1 MLTNHFYHE
10 IIRKTIVAFGTLFN
24 NIEIQHTD
32 KGGKTI
38 SVVKVPISYGPQQKF
53 LARISQG
60 REYQDGVGTTLTLP
74 RMSFEVIGMSY
85 DATRKV
91 STMQT
96 FKAVN
101 KNTNKMI
108 KAFMPVPY
116 NINMQLSILSKLN
129 EDAIQIVEQIIPYFQ
144 PSFNITVN
152 LVESIGEKKDI
163 PIILESVNY
172 SDSYEGSFDSRRILI
187 YTLAFTAKTYLFGP
201 VADSPEGLIKKV
213 DVDYYTS
220 TNTVTAKRDVRY
232 SVTPQAKQNYDDDEA
247 TVVDGAISK
256 DVTEFNVSASTD
268 LSVNDRII
276 IDTEIMFIRSINGKK
291 ITVFRGYDD
300 TIAAKH
306 EHNASIGVL
315 NTVDDA
321 QIEFGD
327 DFGFNETVSFFTDGK
342 KYSPSQGID
351 I

>member
-1 MLTNHFYHE
+1 MLGTYFYHE
-10 IIRKTIVAFGTLFN
+10 ILRKTVIGFGTLFN
-24 NIEIQHTD
+24 NIHIRHKTD
-32 KGGKTI
+32 GGGNF
-38 SVVKVPISYGPQQKF
+38 SVMKVPLAYGPMQKF
-53 LARISQG
+53 LARIQQQPDLD
-60 REYQDGVGTTLTLP
+60 RETAISLP
-74 RMSFEVIGMSY
+74 RISFEMGGIQY
-85 DATRKV
+85 DPSRK
-91 STMQT
+91 TGLAQT
-96 FKAVN
+96 FLTKSG
-101 KNTNKMI
+101 TNAK
-108 KAFMPVPY
+108 KVYMPVPY
-116 NINMQLSILSKLN
+116 NVAFELSIMSKLSD
-129 EDAIQIVEQIIPYFQ
+129 DALQILEQIIPYFQ

-220 TNTVTAKRDVRY
+220 TNTVTAKRNVRY

-321 QIEFGD
+321 QVEFGD

>member
-1 MLTNHFYHE
+1 MLGTYFYHE
-10 IIRKTIVAFGTLFN
+10 ILRKTVIGFGTLFN
-24 NIEIQHTD
+24 NIHIRHKT
-32 KGGKTI
+32 GGGGNF
-38 SVVKVPISYGPQQKF
+38 SVMKVPLAYGPMQKF
-53 LARISQG
+53 LARIQQQPDLD
-60 REYQDGVGTTLTLP
+60 RETAISLP
-74 RMSFEVIGMSY
+74 RISFEMGGIQY
-85 DATRKV
+85 DPSRK
-91 STMQT
+91 TGLAQT
-96 FKAVN
+96 FLTKSG
-101 KNTNKMI
+101 TNAK
-108 KAFMPVPY
+108 KVYMPVPY
-116 NINMQLSILSKLN
+116 NVGFELSIMSKLSD
-129 EDAIQIVEQIIPYFQ
+129 DALQILEQIIPYFQ

-152 LVESIGEKKDI
+152 LVESIGEKKDV
-163 PIILESVNY
+163 PIVLESVNY

-220 TNTVTAKRDVRY
+220 TNTVTARRNVRY
-232 SVTPQAKQNYDDDEA
+232 SVTPQAKQNYDDDQA

-276 IDTEIMFIRSINGKK
+276 IDTEIMFIRSIDGKK

-300 TIAAKH
+300 TVAAKH

-321 QIEFGD
+321 QVEFGD